1 MDKKQ
6 DQNKNNPS
14 SSPKQPQTQKPA
26 QFPGN
31 KNQPQ
36 KKSNW

>member
-1 MDKKQ
+1 MEKKQ
-6 DQNKNNPS
+6 NSQTKNPS
-14 SSPKQPQTQKPA
+14 APNKAQPQKPA

-31 KNQPQ
+31 KTQPQ